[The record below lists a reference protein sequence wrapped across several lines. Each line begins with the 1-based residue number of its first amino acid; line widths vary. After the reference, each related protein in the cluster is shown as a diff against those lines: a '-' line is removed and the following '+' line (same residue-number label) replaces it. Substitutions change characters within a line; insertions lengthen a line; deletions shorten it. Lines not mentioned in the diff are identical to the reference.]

1 VVVTPED
8 GYGEPSGQQPQ
19 RVPRSEFPQDVNLQ
33 PGMGLRAQDGEGRPF
48 VIYIAE
54 VRDSQV
60 YVTVDHPMAGKNL
73 NFHVEI
79 VSIRDGTVDEVAHGH
94 AHGPDDHHHH

>member
-1 VVVTPED
+1 
-8 GYGEPSGQQPQ
+8 
-19 RVPRSEFPQDVNLQ
+19 
-33 PGMGLRAQDGEGRPF
+33 MGLRAQDGEGRPF